1 MARPNAH
8 GFALGIEGG
17 RMYHLITQSAREVLQ
32 PENAPARSMSEYLV
46 QTDQAGLLTSLS
58 VYTLRGNSAQQVR
71 LLYMNDAA
79 LALWQKM
86 GHAVDVQETMKR
98 PARKAEL
105 CFGLP
110 YSE

>member
-1 MARPNAH
+1 MVRPVAH
-8 GFALGIEGG
+8 GLHWASIGD

-32 PENAPARSMSEYLV
+32 PENAPARTIPDYLV
-46 QTDQAGLLTSLS
+46 QTDQGHILNSLS
-58 VYTLRGNSAQQVR
+58 IYALRGDSAQHLR

-86 GHAVDVQETMKR
+86 GHAVEVRETMKR

-105 CFGLP
+105 CFGVP